1 MYCIDGHER
10 KPKGLI
16 LTRLKDIEL
25 ASIIEQQYEKIF
37 LYVET
42 CMNDLSS
49 AGVTLKF
56 CCPRNLIKLGSEKFP
71 CRSHGVTEP
80 GTERES
86 RILFQNI
93 SISISFGPT
102 SKQKHIYLSNLSQKM
117 PENLLN
123 LISISSKYSFD
134 RFCMSSYHVYQVMV
148 ISEVCHG
155 RDIYLSCAPAPRL
168 V

>member
-1 MYCIDGHER
+1 MEQIVMYCIDGHER

-71 CRSHGVTEP
+71 CRSHGA
-80 GTERES
+80 GDRARISHS
-86 RILFQNI
+86 RY
-93 SISISFGPT
+93 
-102 SKQKHIYLSNLSQKM
+102 SKIYLYPSGPRQS
-117 PENLLN
+117 ENEFIYRIFPKRCLKILLN
-123 LISISSKYSFD
+123 QILISSK
-134 RFCMSSYHVYQVMV
+134 
-148 ISEVCHG
+148 
-155 RDIYLSCAPAPRL
+155 
-168 V
+168 